1 MPGPLTVILPRSFYF
16 DKTSEA
22 VSRLRVVF
30 MQQAVSPAAP
40 EQGSPDWLCFSCV
53 AALCQWWRC
62 GREGATCVR
71 SAG

>member
-30 MQQAVSPAAP
+30 MLFLLLRQSRVLQIGCVSAVLQLSVSGGGV
-40 EQGSPDWLCFSCV
+40 E
-53 AALCQWWRC
+53 
-62 GREGATCVR
+62 GRVLPV
-71 SAG
+71 